1 MVERFREAWAR
12 VMAVPAGG
20 LLRLGVSPD
29 VVTWVGTLGVVL
41 GAVICLPQGWL
52 WQGALIIA
60 LFAFSDMIDG
70 QMARMAERSS
80 AWGAF
85 LDSSLDRLADGALFA
100 AVALY
105 FGLADRPWWAA
116 VTLWV
121 LVFGQLTS
129 YVKARAEAVGYQVSG
144 GVAAR
149 ADRMLII
156 LLGLLLSGFG
166 VPWVLEVAVGL
177 LAVLCSVT
185 VVQRMIS
192 VRQQAT
198 PPAEPGT
205 DHG

>member
-1 MVERFREAWAR
+1 MLERFRAAWAR
-12 VMAVPAGG
+12 LMAVPAGG

-41 GAVICLPQGWL
+41 AAVVCLPQGWL

-105 FGLADRPWWAA
+105 LALVDQPWWAA
-116 VTLWV
+116 VALWV

-129 YVKARAEAVGYQVSG
+129 YVKARAEAVGLEVTG

-156 LLGLLLSGFG
+156 LLGLLLSGLG
-166 VPWVLEVAVGL
+166 VPWVLEGAVGL
-177 LAVLCSVT
+177 LAVLCTVT

-192 VRQQAT
+192 VRRQTAV
-198 PPAEPGT
+198 PRS
-205 DHG
+205 DHDE